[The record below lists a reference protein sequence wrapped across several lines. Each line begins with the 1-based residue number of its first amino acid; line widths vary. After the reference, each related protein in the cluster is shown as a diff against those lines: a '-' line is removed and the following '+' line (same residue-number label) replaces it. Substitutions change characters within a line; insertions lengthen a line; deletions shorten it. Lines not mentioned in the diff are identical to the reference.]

1 MKTFPDFHKSR
12 GTVLPIATTTTDDAE
27 ASGGGV
33 AATRPY
39 LLGGLPF
46 IGAAATAEP
55 LIGPKIT
62 WWLTECVPS
71 NQNST
76 DISLM

>member
-12 GTVLPIATTTTDDAE
+12 GTATTTTDSE

-33 AATRPY
+33 VATRPY

-62 WWLTECVPS
+62 WWLTECVES
-71 NQNST
+71 NPPVST

>member
-12 GTVLPIATTTTDDAE
+12 GTILPATIATDDDEKTA
-27 ASGGGV
+27 
-33 AATRPY
+33 RPY

-46 IGAAATAEP
+46 IGAAAAAEP

-62 WWLTECVPS
+62 WWLSEWVHGHGNPS
-71 NQNST
+71 T
-76 DISLM
+76 PFRFPFPG